1 MKQACLLTVVGL
13 AALPVL
19 AKEIVVDASGKAK
32 GSVPTIQKGIAAAAP
47 GDTVL
52 VKGGV
57 YAERLS
63 IDKDYGSSPLTVKAA
78 PGERVIVSGFV
89 PITGWKELGK
99 GVFVA
104 TADETVKD
112 LFVGYQPQQC
122 ARWPEDGTRLPIL
135 TA

>member
-1 MKQACLLTVVGL
+1 MRIGLVILVGL
-13 AALPVL
+13 ASAGSVL

-78 PGERVIVSGFV
+78 PGERVIVSRSRAGRSS
-89 PITGWKELGK
+89 
-99 GVFVA
+99 
-104 TADETVKD
+104 
-112 LFVGYQPQQC
+112 
-122 ARWPEDGTRLPIL
+122 ARAFSSRRPTRP
-135 TA
+135 

>member
-63 IDKDYGSSPLTVKAA
+63 IDKDYGSSPLTVKAIRVP
-78 PGERVIVSGFV
+78 PGTSVCGAMSCCTTVPGASGLN
-89 PITGWKELGK
+89 GS
-99 GVFVA
+99 
-104 TADETVKD
+104 
-112 LFVGYQPQQC
+112 
-122 ARWPEDGTRLPIL
+122 
-135 TA
+135 